1 MELLV
6 PSLKLANLEWP
17 HFTRASWPTWQGKH
31 LNDGMA
37 LKFGL
42 SHRFGFA
49 KTHSLF
55 YSAYDNKLKYS
66 IP

>member
-1 MELLV
+1 MELLI

-37 LKFGL
+37 LKPL
-42 SHRFGFA
+42 DYPTALDLQRL
-49 KTHSLF
+49 THYFTL
-55 YSAYDNKLKYS
+55 DMTTN
-66 IP
+66 